1 MKHSNDVVAICLSVA
16 LGKYCDNWD
25 TEEPQKIAIAY
36 SELMLNQQKYDI
48 SASEHFKVSTIIAF
62 HYLYLTTTSDLSGMK
77 TYETIWSPSFDDFL
91 DRSLLYFS

>member
-16 LGKYCDNWD
+16 LGKNIDSQD
-25 TEEPQKIAIAY
+25 ISDPTQLALAY
-36 SELMLNQQKYDI
+36 SELTLNQQKYDMG
-48 SASEHFKVSTIIAF
+48 ASEHFKVTSIIGF
-62 HYLYLTTTSDLSGMK
+62 HYLYLTATTDLSGMK